1 MKHILYFLS
10 ILLSLSFCLTSCEQ
24 NNQPEE
30 EQEDHQPKYPSSFK
44 LAGKVYVGTSKTVEG
59 LENGWYDI
67 FVFSEDSVWYYQN
80 TNSNFAP
87 NPDQYYYF
95 ETSYVLKYPNIEIN
109 AYPWPEIITMVDTL
123 TIERY
128 GNHYILR

>member
-44 LAGKVYVGTSKTVEG
+44 LAGKVYVGTSKTVDG
-59 LENGWYDI
+59 LKSDSYE
-67 FVFSEDSVWYYQN
+67 VFSFTEDSVKYYQTEN
-80 TNSNFAP
+80 KDLSPTGVYYRNSTYRLN
-87 NPDQYYYF
+87 
-95 ETSYVLKYPNIEIN
+95 YPTIYIIDS
-109 AYPWPEIITMVDTL
+109 PEDLVVNMLDTITL
-123 TIERY
+123 ELY
-128 GNHYILR
+128 GNTYYLR